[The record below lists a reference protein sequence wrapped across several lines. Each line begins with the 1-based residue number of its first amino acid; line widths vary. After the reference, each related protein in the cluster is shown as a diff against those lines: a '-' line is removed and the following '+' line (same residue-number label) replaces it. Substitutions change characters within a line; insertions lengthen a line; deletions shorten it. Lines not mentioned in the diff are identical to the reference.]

1 LKTITETKEEE
12 EMIKKILTGIL
23 FIGLFVLFSVGNYM
37 GDSGFLVKGIGYINA
52 AVLSGILI
60 LAVTGLRTKNQSQ
73 VNLLGWF
80 SILWSVLYVLST
92 SIEAGTLLVR
102 DNLIGVIIVALVGIE
117 KFLRSKQKKVLES
130 IEKKHSGTDKQ

>member
-1 LKTITETKEEE
+1 
-12 EMIKKILTGIL
+12 MIKKILTGIL

>member
-92 SIEAGTLLVR
+92 SIEAGTPLVR